1 MQGREGV
8 GGEGKPGHGQPP
20 SKTDL
25 NPVLHARAA
34 GVRPVDE
41 RVQLH
46 HWCTLAAY
54 DARGHVVVVVQ
65 DVLSGKARQGRHNTE
80 TPLLTSKGGTCG
92 EHANPRGLQ
101 TRAPH
106 HPPDPPPPNTQYKA
120 NKKPSTASGGNGRAA
135 RQRAGGGGAR
145 DRQTDRQTDRHTQS
159 HTHTHTATHRKN
171 GLEQRLR
178 GGFDRGLRDGVPV
191 GVQGKDQQGIKAQV
205 PVPRAPQ

>member
-1 MQGREGV
+1 MENTRTLGAC
-8 GGEGKPGHGQPP
+8 KPEPH
-20 SKTDL
+20 TT
-25 NPVLHARAA
+25 H
-34 GVRPVDE
+34 
-41 RVQLH
+41 
-46 HWCTLAAY
+46 
-54 DARGHVVVVVQ
+54 
-65 DVLSGKARQGRHNTE
+65 
-80 TPLLTSKGGTCG
+80 LT
-92 EHANPRGLQ
+92 
-101 TRAPH
+101 
-106 HPPDPPPPNTQYKA
+106 PPPATHTQHEA
-120 NKKPSTASGGNGRAA
+120 NHEPSTASRGKGMAA